1 MKDGVFGIKNRT
13 RDAAEVPMLGLVTV
27 VGMCIAG
34 IAFCI
39 VFLVAVCLE
48 RRRYL
53 VCYVVREKSEEMHPA
68 VPRMRET
75 IRAIGQAA

>member
-1 MKDGVFGIKNRT
+1 
-13 RDAAEVPMLGLVTV
+13 MLGLLTM
-27 VGMCIAG
+27 VGTCIAG

-39 VFLVAVCLE
+39 VFLVAVCRE
-48 RRRYL
+48 RQRYL

-75 IRAIGQAA
+75 IRVAGQAA